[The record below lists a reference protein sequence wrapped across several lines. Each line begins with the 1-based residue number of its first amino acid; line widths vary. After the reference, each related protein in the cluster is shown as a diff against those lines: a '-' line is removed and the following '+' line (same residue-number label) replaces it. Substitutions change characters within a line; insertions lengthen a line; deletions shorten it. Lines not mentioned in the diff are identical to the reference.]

1 MKKIALF
8 IGSLV
13 FLITSGLA
21 QKNITLEDVW
31 SKGTFSGKAAPGF
44 NFMKDGRHY
53 TLQEEN
59 KIQQYDLTTGKLVQ
73 TILDAATLANADGFA
88 GKMQDYAFS
97 ADEQQV
103 LIMSDLEPLYRHS
116 YKGNYFIYNRQ
127 AKTLKPL
134 FEQGKISLAFFNP
147 QGTKVAF
154 VFENNLYI
162 KDLASEKITQVT
174 NDGALNK
181 IINGGMDW
189 VYEEEFALTQ
199 GYHWSPD
206 GQRLAFYRFD
216 ESAVKEFTM
225 TMYYNALYPEY
236 QTFKYPKVGE
246 KNSIVTIHI
255 YDVNAGKTVQAQTGS
270 ETDIY
275 IPRIRW
281 MTNEQL
287 CVFRMNRHQNQ
298 LELLQTDV
306 NTGATK
312 VIFNEK
318 NKYYI
323 EEATLDD
330 VTFLAEGKSFLFTS
344 ERDGWRHLYLAA
356 VDGGKTQQLT
366 KGAWEVSNVYG
377 VDEKN
382 KMVYYQAA
390 EKSPLERQVFA
401 LTLDGKVKR
410 ALANDKGWNNATFSS
425 TFDYYVLNHSTMNTP
440 ATYAVYDRNGKE
452 IRVIENNKAL
462 ATRMTEY
469 KLSPAEFFK
478 FKTSEN
484 VELNGWMIKPSDFN
498 ANRKYPV
505 LMFVYGGPGSQ
516 QVVDR
521 FSGGNFWWY
530 QMLAQQGFVVACVD
544 NRGTGG
550 RGEEFKKV
558 TYLQLGKYETIDQI
572 EAAKY
577 LGNQPF
583 VDKNNIGIFGW
594 SYGGYMSSLCI
605 LKGSDVFKAAIAV
618 APVTNWK
625 WYDSIYTE
633 RYMQTESENPT
644 GYRDNSPVNFADRLK
659 GNYLLV
665 HGMGDDN
672 VHFQHTAEMANALI
686 KANKQFDTYFYPN
699 RNHGI
704 SGGTTRLHL
713 YTKMTNFLQEHLVVQ
728 NNNTPAEKPA
738 TGVKPKKMPTSIEGI
753 KE

>member
-8 IGSLV
+8 IGFLV
-13 FLITSGLA
+13 FIITTGLA

-31 SKGTFSGKAAPGF
+31 AKNTFAAKAAPGF

-53 TLQEEN
+53 TLLEGS
-59 KIQQYDLTTGKLVQ
+59 KIQQYDLTTGNLVQ
-73 TILDAATLANADGFA
+73 TVVDAVALSGNSGFN
-88 GKMQDYAFS
+88 GQMQDYAFS

-103 LIMSDLEPLYRHS
+103 LLMSELEPLYRHS
-116 YKGNYFIYNRQ
+116 YKGKYFVYDRQ
-127 AKTLKPL
+127 AKTVKPV
-134 FEQGKISLAFFNP
+134 FEKGKISLAFFNP

-154 VFENNLYI
+154 VFENNLYL
-162 KDLASEKITQVT
+162 KDLAT
-174 NDGALNK
+174 NDTKQITSDGELNK

-199 GYHWSPD
+199 GYQWSPD
-206 GQRLAFYRFD
+206 GQRIAFYRFD

-225 TMYYNALYPEY
+225 TMYYNELYPDY

-246 KNSIVTIHI
+246 TNSTVTIHL
-255 YDVNAGKTVQAQTGS
+255 YDVNSGSTVRAETGS
-270 ETDIY
+270 ESDMY

-281 MTNEQL
+281 MANNQL

-312 VIFNEK
+312 VIFSEK

-330 VTFLAEGKSFLFTS
+330 VTFLADGKSFLFTS
-344 ERDGWRHLYLAA
+344 ERDGWRHLYLST
-356 VDGGKTQQLT
+356 VDGSKTLQLT
-366 KGAWEVSNVYG
+366 KGDWEVSNVYG
-377 VDEKN
+377 VDERN

-390 EKSPLERQVFA
+390 ERSPLERQVFA
-401 LTLDGKVKR
+401 LTLDGKTKK
-410 ALANDKGWNNATFSS
+410 ALANEKGWNNVTFSS
-425 TFDYYVLNHSTMNTP
+425 TFDYYVLNHSTINTP
-440 ATYAVYDRNGKE
+440 PTYAVYDRSGKE

-462 ATRMTEY
+462 ATRMSEY
-469 KLSPAEFFK
+469 KLALASFFK

-484 VELNGWMIKPSDFN
+484 VELNGWMVKPTDFN

-505 LMFVYGGPGSQ
+505 LMFVYGDPGSQ

-521 FSGGNFWWY
+521 FSGGNYWWF

-544 NRGTGG
+544 NRGTGA
-550 RGEEFKKV
+550 RGEEFKKM

-572 EAAKY
+572 EAARY
-577 LGNQPF
+577 LGSQPF
-583 VDKNNIGIFGW
+583 VDKNHIGIFGW

-605 LKGSDVFKAAIAV
+605 LKGNEVFKAAIAV
-618 APVTNWK
+618 ASVTNWK

-633 RYMQTESENPT
+633 RYMQTEAENAT

-659 GNYLLV
+659 GAYLLV

-672 VHFQHTAEMANALI
+672 VHFQNTAEMANALI

-704 SGGTTRLHL
+704 AGGTTRLHL
-713 YTKMTNFLQEHLVVQ
+713 YTKMTNFLNANLKV
-728 NNNTPAEKPA
+728 NAPMPEKPGIREA
-738 TGVKPKKMPTSIEGI
+738 NKKVPTKIEGI